1 MPDRLQTNSYRRN
14 IDRQSVGGRTPLRP
28 AAFLRPIK
36 TIRIDRNQVS
46 QVAAVTTDM
55 SDTATA
61 SAQKAC

>member
-1 MPDRLQTNSYRRN
+1 VSEGAHRLQ
-14 IDRQSVGGRTPLRP
+14 P

-36 TIRIDRNQVS
+36 TIAIDRNQVS

-61 SAQKAC
+61 SAQKTC

>member
-1 MPDRLQTNSYRRN
+1 VSEGAHHSQ
-14 IDRQSVGGRTPLRP
+14 P

-36 TIRIDRNQVS
+36 TIGIDRNQVS

-61 SAQKAC
+61 SAQKTG